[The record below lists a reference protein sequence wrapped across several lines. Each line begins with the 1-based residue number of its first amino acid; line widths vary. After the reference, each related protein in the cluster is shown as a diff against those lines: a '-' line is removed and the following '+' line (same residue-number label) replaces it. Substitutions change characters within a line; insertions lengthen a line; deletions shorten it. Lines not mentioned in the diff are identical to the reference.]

1 MKGVL
6 RVPDEGY
13 LMDGILRVP
22 DEGDSRKAS
31 CALNLISTFSLMFM
45 YINYLTNE
53 QSTDLIT

>member
-53 QSTDLIT
+53 QSTD